1 MQYAPI
7 LKICSIIGIH
17 PVSTIGWPKQSVK
30 RHAAARLFNKSSYNP
45 YAVAIKFIGR
55 FMQTRLTELLNIK
68 YPVILSGM
76 SWISTPE
83 LVAAVS
89 NAGGLGVLAL
99 GPLSPQETRAA
110 IIKIRELTD
119 QPFGVGCTLLMPGAK
134 ENAEVALE
142 MQVPVINFS
151 LGKGDWIIKRCHA
164 YGGKVIAT
172 VTTAKHALAA
182 EAQGADIIMAT
193 GHEAAAHGGDVTSLV
208 LVPALVDIVKVPVI
222 ACGGFADG
230 RGLLAAL
237 ALGASG
243 IAMGS
248 RFATCF
254 ESPVHLATKQAVMA
268 KDQHATIYSSNFDGL
283 PARYMHTPTA
293 VKLTKKP
300 MNFFVAAWQAML
312 AARQL
317 NIPLWKILAGLMVE
331 PKKIHLLACFGAAT
345 PRLKAATEHG
355 NLKNGMQFI
364 GQSQGLIHDIPTA
377 AELMQRLIQEAELAQ
392 HKNQHYLL
400 EQSA

>member
-1 MQYAPI
+1 
-7 LKICSIIGIH
+7 
-17 PVSTIGWPKQSVK
+17 
-30 RHAAARLFNKSSYNP
+30 
-45 YAVAIKFIGR
+45 
-55 FMQTRLTELLNIK
+55 MQTRLTTLLGIQ
-68 YPVILSGM
+68 YPLVLSGM

-99 GPLSPQETRAA
+99 GPLSPEETRVA
-110 IIKIRELTD
+110 ILKIRSLTD
-119 QPFGVGCTLLMPGAK
+119 KPFGVGCTLLMPGAK

-142 MQVPVINFS
+142 LQVPVINFS
-151 LGKGDWIIKRCHA
+151 LGKGDWLIERCHA

-182 EAQGADIIMAT
+182 EAQGADAIMAT

-208 LVPALVDIVKVPVI
+208 LVPALVDAVKVPVI

-254 ESPVHLATKQAVMA
+254 ESPVHQHTKQAVLD

-283 PARYMHTPTA
+283 PARYMQTA
-293 VKLTKKP
+293 TAQRLTRKP

-317 NIPLWKILAGLMVE
+317 NISLWKIMAGLVVE
-331 PKKIHLLACFGAAT
+331 PTKVRLLACFGAAT
-345 PRLKAATEHG
+345 PRLKAATEQG
-355 NLKNGMQFI
+355 DLKTGMQFI

-377 AELMQRLIQEAELAQ
+377 HILVERIIDEARQQSRQVNQVLAGSITT
-392 HKNQHYLL
+392 H
-400 EQSA
+400 

>member
-1 MQYAPI
+1 M
-7 LKICSIIGIH
+7 H
-17 PVSTIGWPKQSVK
+17 
-30 RHAAARLFNKSSYNP
+30 
-45 YAVAIKFIGR
+45 
-55 FMQTRLTELLNIK
+55 TRLTALLGIE
-68 YPVILSGM
+68 YPIILAGM

-99 GPLSPQETRAA
+99 GPLSPQDTREA
-110 IIKIRELTD
+110 ILKIRRLTD
-119 QPFGVGCTLLMPGAK
+119 KPFGVGCTLLMPGAT

-142 MQVPVINFS
+142 LQVPVINFS
-151 LGKGDWIIKRCHA
+151 LGKGDWLIKRCHA
-164 YGGKVIAT
+164 YGGKAIAT

-182 EAQGADIIMAT
+182 QAQGADAIMAT

-208 LVPALVDIVKVPVI
+208 LVPSLVDALAVPVI

-254 ESPVHLATKQAVMA
+254 ESPVHQHTKQAVLE

-283 PARYMHTPTA
+283 PARYMQTPTA
-293 VKLTKKP
+293 TKLTQKP
-300 MNFFVAAWQAML
+300 MNFFVAAWQALL

-317 NIPLWKILAGLMVE
+317 NISLWKVMAGLVVE
-331 PKKIHLLACFGAAT
+331 PRKIRLLACFGAAT
-345 PRLKAATEHG
+345 PRLKAATEQG
-355 NLKNGMQFI
+355 DLTRGMQFI
-364 GQSQGLIHDIPTA
+364 GQSQGLINDIPTA
-377 AELMQRLIQEAELAQ
+377 QVLMQRIIDEAQQQNDRVNSSLFSQ
-392 HKNQHYLL
+392 
-400 EQSA
+400 QS

>member
-1 MQYAPI
+1 
-7 LKICSIIGIH
+7 
-17 PVSTIGWPKQSVK
+17 
-30 RHAAARLFNKSSYNP
+30 
-45 YAVAIKFIGR
+45 
-55 FMQTRLTELLNIK
+55 MQTRLTALLGIE
-68 YPVILSGM
+68 YPIILAGM

-99 GPLSPQETRAA
+99 GPLSPQDTREA
-110 IIKIRELTD
+110 ILKIRSLTD
-119 QPFGVGCTLLMPGAK
+119 KPFGVGCTLLMPGAT

-142 MQVPVINFS
+142 LQVPVINFS
-151 LGKGDWIIKRCHA
+151 LGKGDWLIKRCHA
-164 YGGKVIAT
+164 YGGKAIAT

-182 EAQGADIIMAT
+182 QAQGADAIMAT

-208 LVPALVDIVKVPVI
+208 LVPSLVDALAIPVI

-254 ESPVHLATKQAVMA
+254 ESPVHQHTKQAVLE

-283 PARYMHTPTA
+283 PARYMQTPNATR
-293 VKLTKKP
+293 LTQKP

-317 NIPLWKILAGLMVE
+317 NISLWKVMAGLVVE
-331 PKKIHLLACFGAAT
+331 PRKIRLLACFGAAT
-345 PRLKAATEHG
+345 PRLKAATEQG
-355 NLKNGMQFI
+355 DLARGMQFI
-364 GQSQGLIHDIPTA
+364 GQSQGLINDIPTA
-377 AELMQRLIQEAELAQ
+377 QVLMQRIIDEAKQQNDCVNSSLFSQ
-392 HKNQHYLL
+392 
-400 EQSA
+400 QS

>member
-1 MQYAPI
+1 
-7 LKICSIIGIH
+7 
-17 PVSTIGWPKQSVK
+17 
-30 RHAAARLFNKSSYNP
+30 
-45 YAVAIKFIGR
+45 
-55 FMQTRLTELLNIK
+55 MQTRLTALLGIE
-68 YPVILSGM
+68 YPIILAGM

-99 GPLSPQETRAA
+99 GPLSPQDTREA
-110 IIKIRELTD
+110 ILKIRSLTD
-119 QPFGVGCTLLMPGAK
+119 KPFVVGCTLLMPGAT

-142 MQVPVINFS
+142 LQVPVINFS
-151 LGKGDWIIKRCHA
+151 LGKGDWLIKRCHA
-164 YGGKVIAT
+164 YGGKAIAT

-182 EAQGADIIMAT
+182 QAQGADAIMAT

-208 LVPALVDIVKVPVI
+208 LVPSLVDALAIPVI

-254 ESPVHLATKQAVMA
+254 ESPVHQHTKQAVLQ

-283 PARYMHTPTA
+283 PARYMQTPNATR
-293 VKLTKKP
+293 LTQKP

-317 NIPLWKILAGLMVE
+317 NISLWKVMAGLVVE
-331 PKKIHLLACFGAAT
+331 PREIRLLACFGAAT
-345 PRLKAATEHG
+345 PRLKAATEQG
-355 NLKNGMQFI
+355 DLARGMQFI
-364 GQSQGLIHDIPTA
+364 GQSQGLINDIPTA
-377 AELMQRLIQEAELAQ
+377 QVLMQRIIDEAKQQNDRVNSSLFSQ
-392 HKNQHYLL
+392 
-400 EQSA
+400 QS